1 MYVGYKKLLRFSAP
15 RRHHQLVSNANEYR
29 HQYID
34 LESTMASV
42 KIFKC

>member
-1 MYVGYKKLLRFSAP
+1 MYVRYKKLLCVSAP
-15 RRHHQLVSNANEYR
+15 RRHHQLVLNANKYM

-34 LESTMASV
+34 LGSKMASV